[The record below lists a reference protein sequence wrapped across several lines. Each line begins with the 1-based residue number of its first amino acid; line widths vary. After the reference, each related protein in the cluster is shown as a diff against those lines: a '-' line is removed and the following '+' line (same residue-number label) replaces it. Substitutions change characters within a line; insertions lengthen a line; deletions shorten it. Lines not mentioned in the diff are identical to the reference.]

1 MLPQVVRF
9 SFFSVNM
16 ENLVDEAKSHQ
27 GTLKHDV
34 EPGSGKD
41 DEDDELEELRLAAIN
56 SMRPKEKA
64 EPPTDSETDP
74 RGRGCPL
81 YDAGFCPRGPA
92 CALSHVRRVICSNYV
107 AGFCPEGPACRHAH
121 PRLDVPAQ
129 DDSGAKEAART
140 DETETTTP
148 VDLTGQNL
156 NSEESIRRRRSRSR
170 SSSKSR

>member
-1 MLPQVVRF
+1 MSHKLLKGVKF

-27 GTLKHDV
+27 GTLEHDV
-34 EPGSGKD
+34 GPGSGKD
-41 DEDDELEELRLAAIN
+41 DEDDELEALRLAAIN

-64 EPPTDSETDP
+64 EPPTDNETDP
-74 RGRGCPL
+74 RGCPL

-121 PRLDVPAQ
+121 PRLEVPAQ
-129 DDSGAKEAART
+129 DDSGEREAAKS
-140 DETETTTP
+140 DQTETTTP
-148 VDLTGQNL
+148 ANMAGQAL
-156 NSEESIRRRRSRSR
+156 NSEESIQRHSRSR

>member
-1 MLPQVVRF
+1 
-9 SFFSVNM
+9 M
-16 ENLVDEAKSHQ
+16 ENVVDEARSHR
-27 GTLKHDV
+27 GGLKPDV
-34 EPGSGKD
+34 EPGRD
-41 DEDDELEELRLAAIN
+41 DEDDELEALRLAAIN

-64 EPPTDSETDP
+64 EPPTDNETDP

-121 PRLDVPAQ
+121 PRLEVPAAQ
-129 DDSGAKEAART
+129 DDSGEKEAAKS
-140 DETETTTP
+140 DQTETTTP
-148 VDLTGQNL
+148 VNNTGQAL
-156 NSEESIRRRRSRSR
+156 NSEESIQRHSRSR